1 MLTIVTVGT
10 VLNVQEDKRPE
21 SRITRSEIDAHLN
34 EVLASPGFE
43 SPKRYGALLR
53 YLVDRSLAD
62 ETPHEVD
69 IAIDVFGRD
78 ASYDPAESSSVR
90 VSIHNLRKKLDD
102 YYAEHPPQS
111 NLRVTIPKGSYR
123 VSFGSTFIAAESRAD
138 GSRETAPRR
147 VPAWGVAAGV
157 LLVCS
162 LAVNAFF
169 AQRLVSGPALEADR
183 TVPTFAWPNLFEG
196 DEPIL
201 IALGDFYF
209 FSDQSR
215 FPDRLH
221 FIRDVSINS
230 SEELRELGVEAYG
243 PAVQGSDMTYLPKA
257 PAFALQ
263 SILPAVQQ
271 LGKPVSLKL
280 MSEVTGEDLREND
293 VIYIGFIRSMGA
305 LQQYFLQASNFS
317 AEPPFLELRHKDS
330 AETFGYS
337 GTVYGYTQDYGLF
350 SKMPGPGDG
359 ELVVFTGI
367 HDIGIMHAVR
377 ALTDPARS
385 GDLVEALHTNA
396 DTTSTAV
403 EVLFSV
409 SGYNRSDLGATVA
422 IAAPVLPR

>member
-1 MLTIVTVGT
+1 MLTIVTVGR
-10 VLNVQEDKRPE
+10 VLDVQDDNHSE
-21 SRITRSEIDAHLN
+21 SRITRSEIAAHLN
-34 EVLASPGFE
+34 QVLAGSGFK
-43 SPKRYGALLR
+43 SPKRHGELLR

-102 YYAEHPPQS
+102 YYAEHPPES
-111 NLRVTIPKGSYR
+111 NLRLTIPKGSYR
-123 VSFGSTFIAAESRAD
+123 VSFGSTFIATDSSIGEAA
-138 GSRETAPRR
+138 ETASRR
-147 VPAWGVAAGV
+147 LSPWAVTAGV

-162 LAVNAFF
+162 LAMNAFF
-169 AQRLVSGPALEADR
+169 SQRLMSGMALGSDPTR
-183 TVPTFAWPNLFEG
+183 PTFAWPDIFEG

-221 FIRDVSINS
+221 FIRDVGINS
-230 SEELRELGVEAYG
+230 TEELRNLGVETYG

-293 VIYIGFIRSMGA
+293 VIYIGFVRSMGA
-305 LQQYFLQASNFS
+305 LQQYFLDASNFS
-317 AEPPFLELRHKDS
+317 AEPPFMELRHKDS
-330 AETFGYS
+330 AETYGYS

-350 SKMPGPGDG
+350 SKMPGPGNG

-377 ALTDPARS
+377 ALTDPARK
-385 GDLVEALHTNA
+385 GDLIEALHSNA
-396 DTTSTAV
+396 DTSSKAV